1 MAPTPQIPE
10 DSIVQKIV
18 AAARRHFLQH
28 GFRGVTMDDLAVEM
42 GMSKKTLYV
51 HFRSK
56 QDLLAA
62 VIENKIGELEAQMDG
77 LRCEGA
83 ADFADTLHRLLACMQ
98 AHAKEISPTFIR
110 DLLRETPELAGVVK
124 ARRKKLIGRTFGR
137 ILQQGQ
143 AARSI
148 RNDIPVDLLVGIL
161 LSTVEVVVTPE
172 KVAEEGVMPGKLL
185 ANVLSVFLEGVLTE
199 KGRLLL

>member
-1 MAPTPQIPE
+1 MAPSPPLPE
-10 DSIVQKIV
+10 PSITLKIV

-28 GFRGVTMDDLAVEM
+28 GFRGVTMDDLAAET

-77 LRCEGA
+77 LRGEA
-83 ADFADTLHRLLACMQ
+83 PADFADTLHRLLACMQ
-98 AHAKEISPTFIR
+98 AHATEISPTFIR
-110 DLLRETPELAGVVK
+110 DLLRETPEFAGMVK

-143 AARSI
+143 AAQSV

-161 LSTVEVVVTPE
+161 LSTVEAVVTPE
-172 KVAEEGVMPGKLL
+172 KMAEEGVRPAKLL
-185 ANVLSVFLEGVLTE
+185 ANILSVFLEGVLTE
-199 KGRLLL
+199 KGRLPP